1 MCKAVTFVC
10 ANGSFT
16 FSAYPMTTEAALQH
30 YFVIDFDS
38 TFTKVEAL
46 DILGEISLTGHPER
60 EERLQKIKDIT
71 DGGMD
76 GSLSFRES
84 LEQRIELLD
93 ANEKHL
99 DELVSRLSKLVSK
112 SVSRNRT
119 FFEENATST
128 FIVSNGFKEFIVP
141 VVTPYGIR
149 AENVFAN
156 DMVFNAKGDIID
168 FNRDN
173 VLSANGGKVKQLQ
186 SLELD
191 GKIHMIGDGY
201 TDYEVRKAGIAD
213 KFYAFT
219 ENIERLTVKENA
231 DHVAPSFDEILFYN
245 NMSGALSF
253 PKNRIKM
260 LLLEN
265 VHTNALEKLKEEGF
279 NVESYPA
286 GLDEDELCEKVKGI
300 HVLGIRSK
308 TQVTARVLEHADK
321 LMAIGAFCIGTNQ
334 IDLDAAQRKG
344 VAVFNAPYSNTR
356 SVVELAIAEIIMLMR
371 GVVDKSTAMH
381 QGIWNKS
388 AKNSFEIRG
397 KKLGIIGYGN
407 IGSQLSVLAENMGMN
422 VYYYDMEERLALGN
436 ATKCSSIEQLL
447 SLADVVTL
455 HIDGRPEN
463 SGFFQKKHFDLM
475 KEGSYFLNLARGPV
489 VDVPALKAALDS
501 GKIIGAG
508 VDVFPEEPKSNNDPF
523 ESELTGTKNLILT
536 PHIGGSTLEAQENIA
551 DFVPGKIMAYVNT
564 GSTANSVNFPNLTL
578 PTFDHAHRLIHI
590 HDNKPGVI
598 AKINNVLASHEVNIV
613 GQYLKTNELI
623 GYVITDIDKEYSKGL
638 TKELKQIDHT
648 IKFRVLY

>member
-1 MCKAVTFVC
+1 MI
-10 ANGSFT
+10 
-16 FSAYPMTTEAALQH
+16 TEATQQQ

-46 DILGEISLTGHPER
+46 DILGEISLLGHPER
-60 EERLQKIKDIT
+60 DIRLQKIKDIT

-84 LEQRIELLD
+84 LEQRIVLLD
-93 ANEKHL
+93 ANKKHL
-99 DELVSRLSKLVSK
+99 GELVERLSRLVSK
-112 SVSRNRT
+112 SVSRNKA
-119 FFEENATST
+119 FFEENAANT

-141 VVTPYGIR
+141 VVTRYGIKT
-149 AENVFAN
+149 ENVFAN
-156 DMVFNAKGDIID
+156 DMVFDEQGNIID

-173 VLSANGGKVKQLQ
+173 VLSANGGKVKQLE
-186 SLELD
+186 SLDLN
-191 GKIHMIGDGY
+191 GRIHMIGDGY
-201 TDYEVRKAGIAD
+201 TDYEVRKAGVAD
-213 KFYAFT
+213 RFYAFT

-265 VHTNALEKLKEEGF
+265 VHSHALEKLKEEGF
-279 NVESYPA
+279 NVENYPA

-308 TQVTARVLEHADK
+308 TQITAKVLEHADK

-334 IDLDAAQRKG
+334 IDLDAALSKG

-381 QGIWNKS
+381 QGVWNKS

-407 IGSQLSVLAENMGMN
+407 IGSQLSVLAENMGMD
-422 VYYYDMEERLALGN
+422 VHYYDMEERLALGN
-436 ATKCSSIEQLL
+436 ATKCASLEELL
-447 SLADVVTL
+447 TKADVVTL

-463 SGFFQKKHFDLM
+463 KGFFKKEHFDQM

-489 VDVPALKAALDS
+489 VDVPALKSAMAS
-501 GKIIGAG
+501 GKIVGAG

-523 ESELTGTKNLILT
+523 ESELIGTPNLILT
-536 PHIGGSTLEAQENIA
+536 PHVGGSTLEAQQNIA
-551 DFVPGKIMAYVNT
+551 DFVPGKIMAYINT

-590 HDNKPGVI
+590 HHNKPGVI
-598 AKINNVLASHEVNIV
+598 AKINNVLASHEINIL

-623 GYVITDIDKEYSKGL
+623 GYVITDIDKKYSKDL
-638 TKELKQIDHT
+638 IKELKKVDHT

>member
-1 MCKAVTFVC
+1 MNTKTA
-10 ANGSFT
+10 
-16 FSAYPMTTEAALQH
+16 EQQ

-46 DILGEISLTGHPER
+46 DILGEISLSGHPER
-60 EERLQKIKDIT
+60 DARLQKIKDIT

-84 LEQRIELLD
+84 LEQRITLLD
-93 ANEKHL
+93 ANKKHL
-99 DELVSRLSKLVSK
+99 PELVERLSKLVSK
-112 SVSRNRT
+112 SVSRNKA
-119 FFEENATST
+119 FFKANPDNT
-128 FIVSNGFKEFIVP
+128 FIVSNGFKEFILP
-141 VVTPYGIR
+141 VVTPYGIKT
-149 AENVFAN
+149 ENVFAN
-156 DMVFNAKGDIID
+156 DMVFDQKGDIVD
-168 FNRDN
+168 FNHEN
-173 VLSANGGKVKQLQ
+173 VLSANGGKVKQIQGLG
-186 SLELD
+186 LE
-191 GKIHMIGDGY
+191 GNIHMIGDGY

-213 KFYAFT
+213 TFYAFT
-219 ENIERLTVKENA
+219 ENIERPPVKENA

-265 VHTNALEKLKEEGF
+265 VHSNALEKLKEEGF
-279 NVESYPA
+279 SVENYPA

-334 IDLDAAQRKG
+334 IDLEAALNKG
-344 VAVFNAPYSNTR
+344 IAVFNAPYSNTR

-371 GVVDKSTAMH
+371 GIVDKSTAMH
-381 QGIWNKS
+381 QGKWNKS

-397 KKLGIIGYGN
+397 KRLGIIGYGN
-407 IGSQLSVLAENMGMN
+407 IGSQLSVLAENMGMD
-422 VYYYDMEERLALGN
+422 VHYYDMEERLALGN
-436 ATKCSSIEQLL
+436 ATKCDSLEELL
-447 SLADVVTL
+447 AKADVITL

-463 SGFFQKKHFDLM
+463 TGFFKKEHFDQM

-489 VDVPALKAALDS
+489 VDVLALKEAMVS
-501 GKIIGAG
+501 GKIVGAG
-508 VDVFPEEPKSNNDPF
+508 VDVFPEEPKSNDEPF
-523 ESELTGTKNLILT
+523 ESELIGTPNLIIT
-536 PHIGGSTLEAQENIA
+536 PHVGGSTLEAQENIA
-551 DFVPGKIMAYVNT
+551 DFVPGKIMAYINT

-578 PTFDHAHRLIHI
+578 STFDNVHRLIHI
-590 HDNKPGVI
+590 HENKSGVI
-598 AKINNVLASHEVNIV
+598 AKINNVLASKEVNIL
-613 GQYLKTNELI
+613 GQYLKTNEQV
-623 GYVITDIDKEYSKGL
+623 GYVITDIDKAYSKDL
-638 TKELKQIDHT
+638 IKALKNIEHT